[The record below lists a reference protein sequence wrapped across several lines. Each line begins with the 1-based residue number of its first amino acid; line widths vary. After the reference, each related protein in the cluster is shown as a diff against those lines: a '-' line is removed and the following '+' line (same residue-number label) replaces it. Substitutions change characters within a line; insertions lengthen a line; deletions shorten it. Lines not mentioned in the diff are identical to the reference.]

1 MVDKLTKFRDEVTKV
16 AWEMSDGDAFQF
28 KKINLEQMVNSLAI
42 LELIEEVKGLRE
54 DLKVKVET
62 VKASAEPIK
71 PVAEEKPKAPAKK

>member
-54 DLKVKVET
+54 DLKVK
-62 VKASAEPIK
+62 ASAEPIK